1 MVKQVVTFL
10 VLLMTAVGVLLAD
23 GTTWVIK
30 VNGPYGIINKGRNQ
44 GIREGQI
51 LYIRRDAANSR
62 KDVGQVR
69 VIRTTANRA
78 AVEQASRQEGMSL
91 RKGDKLFT
99 QQELAAVE
107 KNRGVATM
115 DVQVAPKPRARRN
128 DRIEP
133 ITEPAL
139 NPTTVDD
146 PSAYTANTK
155 RYQTA
160 DRLRKPWVSFN
171 IGAMVPNGDLAV
183 GYDSSVQLAGSYMV
197 ATGKDFNVG
206 LEISKSFVGGS
217 ALSSTSFTN
226 ESSSLSS
233 ALVIF
238 QKFFGDYMFLEGGG
252 GIFRPKV
259 TVESID
265 QVKTSYSSTHF
276 GLAAGAG
283 FFIPTSPY
291 AGFTMKGRLNNYFDD
306 SNKHYFGIS
315 GGFRFKIR

>member
-1 MVKQVVTFL
+1 MFKQVVTFL

-23 GTTWVIK
+23 GTTVVIK
-30 VNGPYGIINKGRNQ
+30 VNGSYGIINKGRNQ

-51 LYIRRDAANSR
+51 LYIRLGAANSP

-78 AVEQASRQEGMSL
+78 AVEQASQQEGL
-91 RKGDKLFT
+91 FLKKGDELYT

-107 KNRGVATM
+107 QNGDVATR
-115 DVQVAPKPRARRN
+115 DVQVAPTPRARRK
-128 DRIEP
+128 DRIAP

-160 DRLRKPWVSFN
+160 GRLRKPWVSFN
-171 IGAMVPNGDLAV
+171 VGAMVPNGDLAV
-183 GYDSSVQLAGSYMV
+183 GYNSSVQLAGSYMV
-197 ATGKDFNVG
+197 ATGRDFNVG

-217 ALSSTSFTN
+217 TLSSTSFAN
-226 ESSSLSS
+226 ESSSLFS
-233 ALVIF
+233 ALVMF
-238 QKFFGDYMFLEGGG
+238 QKFFGEYMFLEGGG

-265 QVKTSYSSTHF
+265 QFKTSYSSTHF

-291 AGFTMKGRLNNYFDD
+291 AGFIMKGRLNNYFDD
-306 SNKHYFGIS
+306 SNKHYLGIS